1 MDMEIFTRY
10 AIELAIGLPDALF
23 AFLSV
28 RKYLRWR
35 PWVTFLLSGVLLLGF
50 ITAAAWVS
58 TERLLPVIPVLC
70 VEGGF
75 LFLLYSLC
83 VKLSLNKKIFF
94 FLNSL
99 MFGAFCL
106 LYSIVVIAPYAEGN
120 NLWES
125 TRLLPLNFGLTAL
138 ALSFV
143 IRLAFLKTLLV
154 ELPSLTGEEYF
165 ERVWN
170 YLSIIP
176 LGILFLIIWM
186 VPIRP
191 SVLLVG
197 RVRSIALF
205 LLALIP
211 LIALLIYHLL
221 WLVVMNTVRN
231 ARLQEEN
238 TVLQIEEKRYEALRR
253 YMEETRALRHDFHNH
268 LLVINDFAKKGQTE
282 EILKYLSPLTETV
295 ESYEGY
301 SGNRAVDAVAAHY
314 AALAKAQRTK
324 VDWKIQVPDKLPIME
339 SDYCAI
345 LGNLLENAL
354 RAVSELSDARRHVTV
369 ISSMLSD
376 EMLGLAIDNPFE
388 DELTFGKNG
397 LPRSGREGHG
407 IGLMSVLNTVHRYA
421 GSMNIKTEDGIFSVE
436 ILLCAAAP
444 REEKDGEEPL
454 QSGGK
459 GTFLL

>member
-1 MDMEIFTRY
+1 MDIFIRY
-10 AIELAIGLPDALF
+10 TVELAIVIPDALF

-35 PWVTFLLSGVLLLGF
+35 PWVTFLLSGILLPALVA
-50 ITAAAWVS
+50 AAAWVS

-70 VEGGF
+70 VEGAF
-75 LFLLYSLC
+75 LFLLFSLC

-94 FLNSL
+94 FLNAI

-106 LYSIVVIAPYAEGN
+106 LYSILIMAPYEEGS

-125 TRLLPLNFGLTAL
+125 TRLLPLNFGLVAV
-138 ALSFV
+138 ALSSV

-154 ELPSLTGEEYF
+154 ELPSLIDEDYF

-176 LGILFLIIWM
+176 LGILLLIVWM

-197 RVRSIALF
+197 RVRPIALF
-205 LLALIP
+205 MLALVP
-211 LIALLIYHLL
+211 LTALLIYHLL
-221 WLVVMNTVRN
+221 WLVVMNTARN
-231 ARLQEEN
+231 VRLQEEN
-238 TVLQIEEKRYEALRR
+238 TVLQIEGKRYEALRR

-314 AALAKAQRTK
+314 AALARAQQTK
-324 VDWKIQVPDKLPIME
+324 VDWKIQIPDKLPIRE
-339 SDYCAI
+339 SDYCAV

-354 RAVSELSDARRHVTV
+354 RAVSGLSDAKRHVTV

-388 DELTFGKNG
+388 GELAFGKNG
-397 LPRSGREGHG
+397 LPRSEREGHG
-407 IGLMSVLNTVHRYA
+407 IGLMSVLNTVHRHA

-444 REEKDGEEPL
+444 REEKNEEE
-454 QSGGK
+454 
-459 GTFLL
+459 LLPSRDKENSLL